1 MSAASSA
8 GAPAVSVVVSTF
20 RRSRNLPR
28 LVAALERQ
36 TLDPARFEAIIVDNG
51 SGDDTG
57 AVLADLAGRTPIDL
71 RPLRIDDNHGPA
83 PARNL
88 GWQQARGEY
97 VAFTDDD
104 CVPRPD
110 WLEQALATARATPD
124 LGVLQGAT
132 LRPPGSVVAGPE
144 TVYRETATPSPY
156 FEGCNLLFP
165 RRVLERTG
173 GFDETY
179 HFGGEDT
186 AAGWSAIDE
195 GRWVFDETC
204 VVEHD
209 VSERPLKWHLMM
221 AWREGNLV
229 DVARR
234 YPRLRAEGFWRPWA
248 HRPVNVAFAAG
259 VAGTIAAA
267 RRPRALAAWLPWLV
281 LRRPSGARGPSA
293 SAKVLGW
300 RFLNDAVVFAGMIR
314 ASARNRTVAL

>member
-1 MSAASSA
+1 MTD
-8 GAPAVSVVVSTF
+8 PEVSVVVSTF
-20 RRSRNLPR
+20 RRSQNLGR
-28 LVAALERQ
+28 LIAALEAQ
-36 TLDPARFEAIIVDNG
+36 TLDQQRFEIIVVDNG
-51 SGDDTG
+51 SGDDTSQ
-57 AVLADLAGRTPIDL
+57 VLAALAAGASIDL
-71 RPLRIDDNHGPA
+71 RALRIEENHGPA

-88 GWQQARGEY
+88 GWRHARGRY

-124 LGVLQGAT
+124 LGVLQGVT
-132 LRPPGSVVAGPE
+132 LRPPQADIAGPG
-144 TVYRETATPSPY
+144 TVYRETVVPSPY

-165 RRVLERTG
+165 RAVLERTG

-186 AAGWSAIDE
+186 AAGWSAVDQ

-229 DVARR
+229 DVAAR
-234 YPRLRAEGFWRPWA
+234 YPRLRREGFWRPWA
-248 HRPVNVAFAAG
+248 HRPTNVAFAAG
-259 VAGTIAAA
+259 VVGTVAAV
-267 RRPRALAAWLPWLV
+267 RSPLSLVAWVPWLA
-281 LRRPSGARGPSA
+281 LRRPTGAAGARQRA
-293 SAKVLGW
+293 RVVGW
-300 RFLNDAVVFAGMIR
+300 RFLNDAVVFAGMAR
-314 ASARNRTVAL
+314 AAARNRTVVL